1 MNLVFGNPLVLDTIL
16 SNFSLIELVQ
26 KRPASCSWNESVNRI
41 LHKRSINQNEV
52 CLQKCFQSI
61 TSSGEN
67 IINNKTVS
75 IFWRTFLSDRYNN
88 SGSVPPWVL
97 CFIHDFLKWRLSWM
111 HAPKLVILT
120 ARNNRSH
127 FIEESDVDVLNEA
140 VVSCIPPHCKYTYLS
155 DEAYFVPENDD
166 HDGCYDDDDEMWIK
180 DKYCFDVVVFHKGV
194 SIETFHTPF
203 CSSYDHLVDI
213 EQLIGFMNHLS
224 SLKFMVFFCN
234 TIFLSTDQLE
244 SFKRKCLEK
253 INKSLADHHLDVV
266 IEGCLLY
273 SEITSIQMTCN
284 GSSVKDS
291 QSNSSSSVSA
301 PKSLTNCSFFAL
313 FFAGDDISVQSLCVD
328 DSITSFPLLKD
339 KINQLKLDCTQNHH
353 FKNGLA
359 FNLLSIG
366 RIYDWYSNNEN
377 EVLETDVFH
386 HIFPNLPQFSW
397 YSHYSQILF
406 KYKSKYEDDAAQGEQ
421 DDKGEY
427 LGSIHD
433 NSTMFNVIQ
442 IRKK

>member
-1 MNLVFGNPLVLDTIL
+1 MNLVFENSLVLDTIL
-16 SNFSLIELVQ
+16 RNFSLVELVQ
-26 KRPASCSWNESVNRI
+26 KRLVSCSWNESVNRI
-41 LHKRSINQNEV
+41 LHKRSLNQKEV

-67 IINNKTVS
+67 IIDKTVS
-75 IFWRTFLSDRYNN
+75 IFWRTFLSERYND
-88 SGSVPPWVL
+88 SESVPPWIL

-111 HAPKLVILT
+111 HVPKLVILT

-140 VVSCIPPHCKYTYLS
+140 VVSCIPPHCNYTYLS

-166 HDGCYDDDDEMWIK
+166 HDGCYDDDDEVWIK
-180 DKYCFDVVVFHKGV
+180 DKYCFDVIILHKGV

-203 CSSYDHLVDI
+203 CSSYDQLVDI

-234 TIFLSTDQLE
+234 TIFLSTNQLE
-244 SFKRKCLEK
+244 SFKQKCIEK
-253 INKSLADHHLDVV
+253 INKSLANHHLDVV

-273 SEITSIQMTCN
+273 SERTSIQMACN
-284 GSSVKDS
+284 DSSEIE
-291 QSNSSSSVSA
+291 NHNCSSSSSLST
-301 PKSLTNCSFFAL
+301 PKLLTNCSFFAL
-313 FFAGDDISVQSLCVD
+313 FFAGDEYAVQSLCVD

-339 KINQLKLDCTQNHH
+339 KINQLKLNCAHNHH
-353 FKNGLA
+353 FKNELA

-366 RIYDWYSNNEN
+366 RIYDWYTNNEN
-377 EVLETDVFH
+377 EVLETTAFYQN
-386 HIFPNLPQFSW
+386 FPDLPQFLW

-406 KYKSKYEDDAAQGEQ
+406 KYKLKYEDDVEQ
-421 DDKGEY
+421 SGQVDKGEY

-433 NSTMFNVIQ
+433 NSTMLNIIQ
-442 IRKK
+442 IKKK